1 MYPCVMRTVASLGIA
16 SSIAMALV
24 GCSGDRL
31 VLGGGGDSGCVPGLY
46 VGSYTCK
53 QDGAAPLSPAG
64 PVSILLQGDQGAS
77 SLAIAPGT
85 TLSGSQSGTNY
96 VMPLTGSLDCT
107 AHVLH
112 GTLGDVDLTAMG
124 THLTIHQAAPMTA
137 RYDADASPPAL
148 VDGVWTAAQGQTLL
162 GGPCEWSAQ
171 LQP

>member
-1 MYPCVMRTVASLGIA
+1 MRTVASLGVA

-46 VGSYTCK
+46 VGSYTCT
-53 QDGAAPLSPAG
+53 QDGAAPLSPQG
-64 PVSILLQGDQGAS
+64 PLSLVLQGDLGAS
-77 SLAIAPGT
+77 SLTIAAGT
-85 TLSGSQSGTNY
+85 TLSGSASGTNF

-107 AHVLH
+107 ATPHVLH
-112 GTLGDVDLTAMG
+112 GTLGDVDFTATG
-124 THLTIHQAAPMTA
+124 THLTIHQAVPMTA
-137 RYDADASPPAL
+137 RYDADASPPGL
-148 VDGVWTAAQGQTLL
+148 VDGTWTEPQYQTLL